1 MITDCDMRTR
11 RLVEKHV
18 RQTLTEMY
26 GSVYEL
32 VLFKI
37 THEEERVIVQGEF
50 LARPGQP
57 EMPFAIVMPR
67 VDGPL
72 DCFL

>member
-1 MITDCDMRTR
+1 
-11 RLVEKHV
+11 V
-18 RQTLTEMY
+18 RQNLRILNEYAILSFFHRTLAEMY

-50 LARPGQP
+50 LASPGQP
-57 EMPFAIVMPR
+57 EMPFAVVMPR

>member
-1 MITDCDMRTR
+1 
-11 RLVEKHV
+11 
-18 RQTLTEMY
+18 
-26 GSVYEL
+26 
-32 VLFKI
+32 LFKI